1 MPPDVTTT
9 VAATRMCE
17 ALRGLRDPERPRR
30 TMRVQSVYRSALNL
44 TGGDGTLVT
53 IAVERIGGL
62 PYGILLRETGDLRE
76 LGIRPGMTATMGAGH
91 VIVGGA
97 LHVDLAAARPWSA
110 VLPRLDARS
119 WPHRATLVHRLVA
132 AQPPRAG
139 VDVVPAARV
148 ALDDLGAAI
157 GKGDR
162 PGVVD
167 AAGRLIGLG
176 PGLTPSGDDAL
187 AGVEAALHVMG
198 HPLAGSVSDALDDLD
213 RRTTTVSAAMLRHAV
228 MGEAP
233 ERVHRLLAAALGP
246 TTLGLVEV
254 IREAVA
260 WGATSGADTLAGVLT
275 ALDAATSS
283 IDRWQ
288 AA

>member
-1 MPPDVTTT
+1 MPPPVTTT

-17 ALRGLRDPERPRR
+17 TLRGLRDPERPRR
-30 TMRVQSVYRSALNL
+30 AMRVQGVYRSALNL
-44 TGGDGTLVT
+44 TSGDGTLVA
-53 IAVERIGGL
+53 IAVERVGGL
-62 PYGILLRETGDLRE
+62 PHGILVRDTGDLRE
-76 LGIRPGMTATMGAGH
+76 LGIRPGMTATMGEGR
-91 VIVGGA
+91 VVVGGV

-110 VLPRLDARS
+110 ALPRLDARS

-132 AQPPRAG
+132 AHQPRAG
-139 VDVVPAARV
+139 VDAVPAAR
-148 ALDDLGAAI
+148 ASLDDLGAAI
-157 GKGDR
+157 ARGDR
-162 PGVVD
+162 LGVVD
-167 AAGRLIGLG
+167 AADRLIGLG

-187 AGVEAALHVMG
+187 AGVEAALHVVG

-228 MGEAP
+228 RGEAP
-233 ERVHRLLAAALGP
+233 ERIHRLVAAALGP
-246 TTLGLVEV
+246 TTLGLVEA